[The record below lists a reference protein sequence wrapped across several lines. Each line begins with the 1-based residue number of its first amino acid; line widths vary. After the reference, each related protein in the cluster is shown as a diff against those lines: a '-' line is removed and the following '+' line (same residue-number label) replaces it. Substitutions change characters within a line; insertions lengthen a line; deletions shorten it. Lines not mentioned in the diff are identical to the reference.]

1 MMEPLEIKY
10 AHVFVDGEDK
20 YVLVKVL
27 ATGSE
32 ASAQLVVHAQTGDLF
47 VRKVGKIL
55 LDGREKEKE
64 DPERI
69 LFLMQSQARLR
80 DVQLNTAQL
89 YSAEDVPAPQRGGRE
104 LLYHRV
110 KYFKFYNGGNLGDF
124 RDACQT
130 RDIAPPPS
138 LICKMIQ
145 QVAHALSFMYSMNP
159 YVFHGD
165 LHIENIFLHW
175 DENISEG
182 PEFILGDFGWST
194 CDRIRAGNRF
204 GLGFDIF
211 HVWMHTQALLD
222 IGAGSS
228 SQGVLRQYLED
239 EIEPELRRLAYGR
252 VSRLPDLA
260 HLLKLLSTAPA
271 ATQPDMRP
279 FMLTPESHSPP
290 SPLLYDTRE
299 EVKNAQRIHG
309 PWHIA
314 RVSIVP
320 SSRKLNVVSMS
331 PSTYH
336 RPLQTSADTKDD
348 KSEKS
353 DDWEEINSAE
363 SEDWTVIPHRR

>member
-1 MMEPLEIKY
+1 MEPLETKY
-10 AHVFVDGEDK
+10 GHVFVDGEDK
-20 YVLVKVL
+20 YVLIRVL

-47 VRKVGKIL
+47 VRKVGKML
-55 LDGREKEKE
+55 LDESQKKKE

-69 LFLMQSQARLR
+69 LFLVQSQARLR
-80 DVQLNTAQL
+80 GVQLNTAHL
-89 YSAEDVPAPQRGGRE
+89 YSAGDVPAPQRGGRE

-145 QVAHALSFMYSMNP
+145 QVAHALNFMYSMSP

-165 LHIENIFLHW
+165 LHMDNIFLHW
-175 DENISEG
+175 DQNISEG

-194 CDRIRAGNRF
+194 CGRIRAGNRF
-204 GLGFDIF
+204 GLGLDIS
-211 HVWMHTQALLD
+211 HVWMNTQALLE
-222 IGAGSS
+222 IGASSS

-239 EIEPELRRLAYGR
+239 EIEPELRRLAYGP

-271 ATQPDMRP
+271 TTPPDMRP
-279 FMLTPESHSPP
+279 FMLTPEPHSPP

-299 EVKNAQRIHG
+299 EVKNAKRIHG

-336 RPLQTSADTKDD
+336 RPLQTPADD
-348 KSEKS
+348 KDEKYEKS
-353 DDWEEINSAE
+353 DDWEEIDSAG
-363 SEDWTVIPHRR
+363 SEDWTFIPPP